1 MIYQQIMT
9 TNIKLKQLEL
19 LLNDFEL
26 LSKTALVQMQIT
38 TKLLNDNTIE
48 SLYEEAESNEIIMDR
63 LEIKVR
69 EEVVFTIFQFN
80 PVAADLR
87 KIITYQDI
95 TTNLERIGDMLLN
108 VIHFLK
114 KTDLSTPHFEPIKK
128 MISKMVQYTGEM
140 LRNTIFSFSNED
152 SHTAYE
158 VIAEDD
164 KVDELFHQIS
174 LSLQEI
180 YADKKLNKE
189 DIRNMINVNAIS
201 HNLERIGDS
210 ATNIAEATIYLTEG
224 KDIRHGNKQ

>member
-1 MIYQQIMT
+1 MT

-26 LSKTALVQMQIT
+26 LSKTALIQMQIA
-38 TKLLNDNTIE
+38 TKLLEDNTIE

-80 PVAADLR
+80 PIAADLR
-87 KIITYQDI
+87 KIVTYQDI
-95 TTNLERIGDMLLN
+95 TTNLERVGDMLLN
-108 VIHFLK
+108 IIHFLK
-114 KTDLSTPHFEPIKK
+114 KTDLSTPHFETIKRLIAK
-128 MISKMVQYTGEM
+128 MMKYSGEM
-140 LRNTIFSFSNED
+140 LRNAVFSFSNED
-152 SHTAYE
+152 AHTAYQ
-158 VIAEDD
+158 VIEEDD
-164 KVDELFHQIS
+164 KVDELFRQIS
-174 LSLQEI
+174 LSLQDTLSGKALDKPEI
-180 YADKKLNKE
+180 QS
-189 DIRNMINVNAIS
+189 IIQINAIS

>member
-1 MIYQQIMT
+1 MT

-26 LSKTALVQMQIT
+26 LSKTALIQMQIA
-38 TKLLNDNTIE
+38 TKLLEDNSIE

-80 PVAADLR
+80 PIAADLR
-87 KIITYQDI
+87 KIVTYQDI
-95 TTNLERIGDMLLN
+95 TTNLERVGDMLLN
-108 VIHFLK
+108 IIHFLRE
-114 KTDLSTPHFEPIKK
+114 TDLSAHYFEGVKRLIA
-128 MISKMVQYTGEM
+128 KMVKNAGEM
-140 LRNTIFSFSNED
+140 LRNAVFSFSNED
-152 SHTAYE
+152 PHTAYQ
-158 VIAEDD
+158 VIKDDD

-174 LSLQEI
+174 LSLQETFSGKALSKPEI
-180 YADKKLNKE
+180 QS
-189 DIRNMINVNAIS
+189 IIQINAIS